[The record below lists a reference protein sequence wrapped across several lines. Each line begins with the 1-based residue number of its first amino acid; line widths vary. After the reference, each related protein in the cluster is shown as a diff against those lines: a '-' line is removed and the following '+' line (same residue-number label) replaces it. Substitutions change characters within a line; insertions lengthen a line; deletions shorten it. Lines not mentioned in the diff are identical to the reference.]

1 MKVTKSYLRKLI
13 KEEILKEL
21 SASDIDMQD
30 LALVYDDEYGP
41 DYVAGILA
49 SEFPALDTDTN
60 YNKVLGMLKEA
71 ARRGQEDYPLN
82 FLANRI
88 AELGA
93 MKENKMK
100 ITESQIRQV
109 VKKILLKEFGS
120 EEYGRQTKEFEPVPG
135 VDFDNPKEA
144 ALRQIVADK
153 ERGKV
158 GGTMVD
164 LFTASAIVSVLDAV
178 NETNKEKLLALP
190 VDRMATIAFNMMKK

>member
-1 MKVTKSYLRKLI
+1 MK
-13 KEEILKEL
+13 
-21 SASDIDMQD
+21 ASDIDMQD
-30 LALVYDDEYGP
+30 LALVYDEEYGP
-41 DYVAGILA
+41 DYVAGIMA
-49 SEFPALDTDTN
+49 DEFPSLDNDAA
-60 YNKVLGMLKEA
+60 YEKLLGMLKEA
-71 ARRGQEDYPLN
+71 ARRGEEDYPLN

-109 VKKILLKEFGS
+109 VKRILLKEFGS

>member
-1 MKVTKSYLRKLI
+1 MK
-13 KEEILKEL
+13 
-21 SASDIDMQD
+21 ASDIDMQD

-60 YNKVLGMLKEA
+60 YSKVLGMLKEA
-71 ARRGQEDYPLN
+71 ARRGQEDYPLQ

-109 VKKILLKEFGS
+109 VKKVLLKEFGS
-120 EEYGRQTKEFEPVPG
+120 EEYGLQTKEFEPIPG

-144 ALRQIVADK
+144 QLRQIVSDK
-153 ERGKV
+153 QRGKV
-158 GGTMVD
+158 EGTMVD
-164 LFTASAIVSVLDAV
+164 LFSASAIVSVLDAL
-178 NETNKEKLLALP
+178 NEMNKEKFLKLP
-190 VDRMATIAFNMMKK
+190 VDRMSEIAFRMMK